1 MSLNIHFSV
10 LHIFLG
16 NYKSICMSFLLHKAP
31 YLLQKDLKKNTLNIE
46 QKSRKT
52 QPEKG

>member
-10 LHIFLG
+10 LHIFLR
-16 NYKSICMSFLLHKAP
+16 KSIRMSFLLHKAP